1 MNLKPFLPIMFLF
14 SRFNAFQFTR
24 NLSFRPS
31 PIVMRAKKT
40 DINAN
45 SFDFSGIG
53 GGNGRR
59 SKRTLVPAYKP
70 RSENQK
76 TYVSHLANASVPI
89 VFGIGPAGCGKTLF
103 ACVRAIDGLR
113 SGDFQKI
120 VLTRPVVPVEE
131 EELGFLPGNLVKK
144 MDPWTRPLMD
154 IFLEYYPPHEL
165 DFMISSGVIEISP
178 LAYMRGRTFKRCF
191 IIADEMQNSS
201 PGQMLMLTTRI
212 GDGSKMVITGDLKQ
226 SDRSMENGLLDF
238 MNKIRD
244 YRGRG
249 GEHDIGIELVEMNKG
264 DIERSPIVSKILEI
278 FSSSKGGDN
287 LTSVDRGIDRD
298 RGHDRGHDSY
308 LGHNNTIIGEPS
320 VNITNNGNVKT
331 LTFLHRNVSNTVRER
346 PNDGDAALIPLSTIP
361 KSFLPH

>member
-45 SFDFSGIG
+45 SFDFSGIDNG
-53 GGNGRR
+53 YGNSRLGRR
-59 SKRTLVPAYKP
+59 SKKTLVPAYKP

-76 TYVSHLANASVPI
+76 TYVSHLANDSVPI

-103 ACVRAIDGLR
+103 ACVRAIEGLR

-226 SDRSMENGLLDF
+226 SDRSIENGLLDI
-238 MNKIRD
+238 MNKIKS
-244 YRGRG
+244 YRGCS
-249 GEHDIGIELVEMNKG
+249 GEPDFGIEIVEMNKG

-278 FSSSKGGDN
+278 FNSNSNYNSNNIGGQPNITASSGLVTNFVENKIMQVER
-287 LTSVDRGIDRD
+287 T
-298 RGHDRGHDSY
+298 
-308 LGHNNTIIGEPS
+308 
-320 VNITNNGNVKT
+320 NITNIKIK
-331 LTFLHRNVSNTVRER
+331 R
-346 PNDGDAALIPLSTIP
+346 PQAPNNNDAALIPLSTAP
-361 KSFLPH
+361 RTYNNDLFY

>member
-14 SRFNAFQFTR
+14 SRFNAFQTTR

-31 PIVMRAKKT
+31 PITMRAKKT

-45 SFDFSGIG
+45 SFDFPSIG
-53 GGNGRR
+53 GGIGRR
-59 SKRTLVPAYKP
+59 SKKTLVPAYKP
-70 RSENQK
+70 RSDNQK
-76 TYVSHLANASVPI
+76 TYVSHLANESVPI

-120 VLTRPVVPVEE
+120 VLTRPIVPVEE
-131 EELGFLPGNLVKK
+131 EELGFLPGTLVKK

-154 IFLEYYPPHEL
+154 IFLEYFPQHEL
-165 DFMISSGVIEISP
+165 DHMISSGVIEISP
-178 LAYMRGRTFKRCF
+178 LAYMRGRTFKRSF

-226 SDRSMENGLLDF
+226 SDRSIENGLLDI
-238 MNKIRD
+238 MNKIKS
-244 YRGRG
+244 YRGRT
-249 GEHDIGIELVEMNKG
+249 GEPDFGIEIVEMNKG

-278 FSSSKGGDN
+278 FSSNSNYNSNNIGGQPN
-287 LTSVDRGIDRD
+287 ITASPGLVTNFVENKIMQVER
-298 RGHDRGHDSY
+298 
-308 LGHNNTIIGEPS
+308 T
-320 VNITNNGNVKT
+320 NITNIKIK
-331 LTFLHRNVSNTVRER
+331 R
-346 PNDGDAALIPLSTIP
+346 PQAPNNYNNDAALIPLSTAP
-361 KSFLPH
+361 RTYNRDLFY